1 MQVSFD
7 VKGVIAPVFT
17 PIDDAGCV
25 NFSVIPEYFNYLHEN
40 GVQGILVGGTTGE
53 SITLSLEERR
63 AVLEAWVKARPE
75 GMRIIM
81 QVGGVPMP
89 DVIKMAQY
97 AEQLKADAIMTL
109 PEIYYKPKTVEHLV
123 DYLHAV
129 SSAAPSLPLLY
140 YHFPMMSGVDVNMPE
155 FFKLA
160 SARIPNFKG
169 MKADLGVALQ
179 VSDQLGEDQRIFNG
193 NHLVAPPVL
202 LGHDSSIATVTNMFP
217 RLVRGVIEA
226 VKGGEVVKARALQ
239 EKLSNLVTAISSQ
252 GEFLPTMK
260 AAMPMITGIQV
271 GPPRRPLASIDDLK
285 KGQLMENL
293 RRLNFG
299 RMEDA

>member
-1 MQVSFD
+1 MVFFD
-7 VKGVIAPVFT
+7 IKGVIAPVFT
-17 PIDDAGCV
+17 PIDDAGCI

-40 GVQGILVGGTTGE
+40 GVHGILVGGTTGE
-53 SITLSLEERR
+53 SITLNLEERR
-63 AVLEAWVKARPE
+63 ALLEAWVKARPE
-75 GMRIIM
+75 GMKIIM

-217 RLVRGVIEA
+217 RLVRGVIDA

-239 EKLSNLVTAISSQ
+239 EKLNNLVTAISSQ

-271 GPPRRPLASIDDLK
+271 GPPRRPLASIDDQK
-285 KGQLMENL
+285 KNQLMENL
-293 RRLNFG
+293 SRMNFG
-299 RMEDA
+299 RMDDA